1 MTYALLPMHSNFQNI
16 DYFDFSTHIVFTKH
30 TNICYVHIHI
40 KKYISRK
47 FKKIYNLELVDFT
60 MLKVGVFMVTW

>member
-1 MTYALLPMHSNFQNI
+1 MLCT
-16 DYFDFSTHIVFTKH
+16 VFTKH

-60 MLKVGVFMVTW
+60 MLKVGVFMVTWQLGYVQ